1 MIDLSETLDIGT
13 SFPETWKTLV
23 REILLKFEDGAVYH
37 HENIAGSRPYTV
49 DLVIKIDDPV
59 DDETYEKLQ
68 KESQDKAE
76 QNKHIEE
83 LILEI
88 NKLTADDLE
97 ISLEKILS
105 LLKNNTTAV
114 ADE

>member
-13 SFPETWKTLV
+13 NFPETWKTLV

-37 HENIAGSRPYTV
+37 HENIVGNRKYSV
-49 DLVIKIDDPV
+49 DLVIKIDDLC

-68 KESQDKAE
+68 KESKDKEE

-83 LILEI
+83 LLLEI
-88 NKLTADDLE
+88 NKLAADDLE
-97 ISLEKILS
+97 VGLERILDF
-105 LLKNNTTAV
+105 LKK
-114 ADE
+114 

>member
-1 MIDLSETLDIGT
+1 MAIDLSSWLNSVTN
-13 SFPETWKTLV
+13 
-23 REILLKFEDGAVYH
+23 LLKY
-37 HENIAGSRPYTV
+37 GSR
-49 DLVIKIDDPV
+49 
-59 DDETYEKLQ
+59 
-68 KESQDKAE
+68 
-76 QNKHIEE
+76 
-83 LILEI
+83 ILEI

>member
-13 SFPETWKTLV
+13 NFPETWKTLV

-37 HENIAGSRPYTV
+37 HESIVGNRPYTI
-49 DLVIKIDDPV
+49 DLVIKIDDPC